1 MKTRSQSAMPTEEIK
16 TAAKNL
22 LRLSEAVA
30 TSRPRRACVKAS
42 AQLYASGRPR
52 RSTATPVNY
61 AE

>member
-1 MKTRSQSAMPTEEIK
+1 MKTRSQTAMPTEEIK
-16 TAAKNL
+16 LAAKNL

-30 TSRPRRACVKAS
+30 PRPRRACVKAS
-42 AQLYASGRPR
+42 AQVHASGRPR

>member
-1 MKTRSQSAMPTEEIK
+1 MPTEEIK
-16 TAAKNL
+16 AAAKNL

>member
-1 MKTRSQSAMPTEEIK
+1 MKTRSQTTLPTEEIK
-16 TAAKNL
+16 AAAKNL
-22 LRLSEAVA
+22 LRLSEMPA
-30 TSRPRRACVKAS
+30 RPRRACLKAS